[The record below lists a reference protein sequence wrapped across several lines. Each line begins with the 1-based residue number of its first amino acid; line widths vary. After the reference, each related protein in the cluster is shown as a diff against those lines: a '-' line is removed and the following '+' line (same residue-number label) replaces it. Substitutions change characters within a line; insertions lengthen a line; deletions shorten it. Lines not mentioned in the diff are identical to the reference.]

1 MWMLLDPSA
10 RKPIASKPSPEVTR
24 GDTGVRERV
33 PKARVA
39 SAKSSLLE
47 YLGAAS
53 AAPQPNGAAAAV
65 AIFLHPGR
73 APVGR
78 VGIERVFDQF
88 DCLHPKVHATL
99 DEAEACH
106 EGDVGFLLEV
116 TRPFTDP
123 HGDRHPCGVL
133 FARSV
138 RD

>member
-1 MWMLLDPSA
+1 MWMLLEPSA
-10 RKPIASKPSPEVTR
+10 HKPVAAKAASEVVGRAPVASERASK
-24 GDTGVRERV
+24 
-33 PKARVA
+33 ARA
-39 SAKSSLLE
+39 AAPKSSLLE
-47 YLGAAS
+47 YLGAA
-53 AAPQPNGAAAAV
+53 AVAPPPGGATAAV
-65 AIFLHPGR
+65 AVFLHPGR

-88 DCLHPKVHATL
+88 ECAPAKVHATL

-106 EGDVGFLLEV
+106 EADVGFLLEV

-123 HGDRHPCGVL
+123 HGQRHSRGVL